1 MRSKSNG
8 FTLLEVLIGMSLL
21 AVMMLLLFASLRI
34 CVKNWNA
41 GEKKIAQVSQAAIV
55 QNFFQNKLH
64 ATLPLNADFFE
75 EKQFSFQGNQ
85 QQLQFVAPMPS
96 SVGRLGIQLFT
107 LSLQDGKKNDGSELK
122 VDIRPFF
129 PKSETE
135 EWEEESIIILKNI
148 QELNFSYFGI
158 DESSTD
164 PIWQEEWLEKKTLPK
179 LVSIDIKLTNGD
191 LWPQI
196 VVALKI
202 DDINTS
208 NNGNIFGIR
217 NGQLPEADQ

>member
-1 MRSKSNG
+1 MRGKSSG

-34 CVKNWNA
+34 CVQNWNA

-55 QNFFQNKLH
+55 QNFFQSKLH
-64 ATLPLNADFFE
+64 ATLPLEADFFE

-85 QQLQFVAPMPS
+85 EQMQFVASMPA

-107 LSLQDGKKNDGSELK
+107 LSLQSGTENKGSELK

-129 PKSETE
+129 PKSESE
-135 EWEEESIIILKNI
+135 EWEEESIVILKNI
-148 QELNFSYFGI
+148 QELRFSYYGS
-158 DESSTD
+158 DED
-164 PIWQEEWLEKKTLPK
+164 MDADWQEEWLEKPNLPK
-179 LVSIDIKLTNGD
+179 LVSIDIELTNGEI
-191 LWPQI
+191 WPQV

-202 DDINTS
+202 DGDNA
-208 NNGNIFGIR
+208 NNGRDDLFGGIE
-217 NGQLPEADQ
+217 NGRFTGQ